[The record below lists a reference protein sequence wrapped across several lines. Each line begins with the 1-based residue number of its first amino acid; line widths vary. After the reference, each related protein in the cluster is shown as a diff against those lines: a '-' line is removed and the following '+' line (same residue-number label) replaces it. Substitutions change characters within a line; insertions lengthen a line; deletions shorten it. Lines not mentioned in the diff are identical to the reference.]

1 MLAGMARTA
10 RPGSD
15 SGPGRRLFER
25 RADGTVAS
33 QAGRS
38 ALPVV
43 LLGLNVWLAGVLWP
57 LLVTAEAE
65 LAAYGAAAACSLP
78 LLAGAL
84 IHARELG
91 GEADTRTWAGVAWLV
106 AFPIMC
112 GAVMTLWPHA
122 AERALGTP
130 GLVLL
135 WLSLCVFGA
144 AVARACGTRAQPP
157 TVAELAPPDG
167 ARQTEPVAPRRLRS
181 AIIAL
186 CVGGAAALGL
196 IAPDLGALAA
206 DADGAARAGLV
217 LTAVVG
223 SALACT
229 VVAVFLGSGL
239 RTDQKPSEP
248 RLDSN
253 LRAAWFLF
261 VALLGAVVYYVTQ
274 P

>member
-1 MLAGMARTA
+1 MARAATA
-10 RPGSD
+10 S
-15 SGPGRRLFER
+15 SGRRPDPQLGESR
-25 RADGTVAS
+25 SAS
-33 QAGRS
+33 QPSRGLGSTTNRS
-38 ALPVV
+38 ALPVL

-57 LLVTAEAE
+57 LFATAEGS
-65 LAAYGAAAACSLP
+65 LAVYGAACACLLP

-91 GEADTRTWAGVAWLV
+91 GEVRARAWTGATWLV
-106 AFPIMC
+106 AFPVAC
-112 GAVMTLWPHA
+112 GAVLTVWPQP

-135 WLSLCVFGA
+135 WLWLCVFGA
-144 AVARACGTRAQPP
+144 AVARACGIRAHPP
-157 TVAELAPPDG
+157 AAAELTLAES
-167 ARQTEPVAPRRLRS
+167 ASQRELAAPRRLRQ

-186 CVGGAAALGL
+186 CVGGGAALVL
-196 IAPDLGALAA
+196 VAPDLSELASA
-206 DADGAARAGLV
+206 DDGARAALV

-223 SALACT
+223 SALGCT
-229 VVAVFLGSGL
+229 VVAVFLASGL

-248 RLDSN
+248 RLDTN

-261 VALLGAVVYYVTQ
+261 VALLGAVVYYVVQ